1 MNDRNKFG
9 LRGKSTLVL
18 GTLLFFLLIV
28 TNLTSYWQSRNLA
41 EQKVIELEQAK
52 FSLLKHEI
60 EGTLEHHH
68 KNLLTLIDVPPIEA
82 IIRARSNNG
91 IDPESGDTLQQW
103 RQRLIVI
110 FMALL
115 KTHPDYQQIR
125 YIDAVG
131 DELIRVQTTPDG
143 SVLAVADKD
152 LQNKSASL
160 YVSETLK
167 LKTGEVYYSDVTLYR
182 EHGVIQVP
190 HLPVLR
196 LATPVYTK
204 DQHVAGLVVIYLSA
218 DKLFA
223 AVHSEANGLQRSIVD
238 ERGYY
243 IKHDDPTK
251 TFTMERGVGYRF
263 QNIEPELAA
272 YAAGNDQ
279 YFRQHVQHDNE
290 MDGFQKIYFAPNDS
304 SRYWL
309 LTLNIPEHVVFG
321 DINYALNRS
330 LQFSLLFGL
339 ISLLII
345 IWYIS
350 RKIVTPVVNLA
361 SATDQLQGGDLTV
374 RVDETSAQDEFH
386 TLYSAINAFAEN
398 QQQATT
404 QLENKVLAQTKRL
417 SAVIDNIVDGIITID
432 EHGTIESFNQAA
444 KRMFGYSDAE
454 VIGQN
459 VKLLMPEPYH
469 SEHDAYLENYIKT
482 GEKKIISIGREVIS
496 RRKDGSTF
504 PTELAV
510 SEIVIDGVRHFVGVT
525 RDITERKLAEQA
537 LIETRE
543 LERASKAKS
552 EFLSRMSH
560 ELRTPLHAIIAF
572 SDLILYE
579 KDLDPKLEKHIQHIN
594 KAGDHLLALIDDV
607 LDLARIESGQL
618 TVSVKPI
625 KLRTVLE
632 ECYSL
637 IKPIALDTGVSLSFD
652 TDVDYIV
659 RANHTNLKQAM
670 LNLLSNAVKYNKQQG
685 AVSVSCEV
693 KENKRLR
700 INIVDTGKGLSSE
713 QQKQLFKPFE
723 RMGAEFTK
731 IKGTGI
737 GLTITQQLI
746 NMMDGVVGVDSAEGK
761 GSNFWI
767 ELELSD
773 DQESTQS
780 ETEQVSRTI
789 RKSQQSKNIVY
800 VEDDPVNAHLM
811 AEIINKMSNHH
822 LVIARTGNEGLKLIL
837 EQLPDVVLLDLGLPD
852 IDGYEVLEQMR
863 AHPQAKNIPAIAMTA
878 KAMMEDVERG
888 EKAGFDDYIVKPA
901 RAAEL
906 MKSIELVRREY

>member
-1 MNDRNKFG
+1 MNDRHKFG

-68 KNLLTLIDVPPIEA
+68 KNLLTLVDVPPIKA
-82 IIRARSNNG
+82 IIRARSNDG
-91 IDPESGDTLQQW
+91 IDPESGDTLHQW
-103 RQRLIVI
+103 RQRLMVI
-110 FMALL
+110 FLALL

-131 DELIRVQTTPDG
+131 DELIRVQTNPDG
-143 SVLAVADKD
+143 SMLAVTDKD
-152 LQNKSASL
+152 LQNKSASS

-167 LKTGEVYYSDVTLYR
+167 LKTGEVYYSDVTLNR

-204 DQHVAGLVVIYLSA
+204 DQHADGLVVMNLSTE
-218 DKLFA
+218 KLFA
-223 AVHSEANGLQRSIVD
+223 AVHSETSGLQRSIVD

-243 IKHDDPTK
+243 IKHDDPAK
-251 TFTMERGVGYRF
+251 TFTMERGVDYKF

-290 MDGFQKIYFAPNDS
+290 MDGFQKIYFAPNDP

-321 DINYALNRS
+321 DINFVLNRS
-330 LQFSLLFGL
+330 LQFSLIFGL

-345 IWYIS
+345 VWYIS
-350 RKIVTPVVNLA
+350 RKIVSPVVNLA

-374 RVDETSAQDEFH
+374 RVDETSAQDEFR

-404 QLENKVLAQTKRL
+404 QLENEVLAQTKRL

-444 KRMFGYSDAE
+444 KRIFGYSDAE

-459 VKLLMPEPYH
+459 VKVLMPEPYR
-469 SEHDAYLENYIKT
+469 SEHDGYLDNHIKT
-482 GEKKIISIGREVIS
+482 GEKKIIGIGREVVS
-496 RRKDGSTF
+496 RRKDGTTF

-579 KDLDPKLEKHIQHIN
+579 KNLEPKLKKHIEHVN

-607 LDLARIESGQL
+607 LDLAKIESGKL
-618 TVSVKPI
+618 TIQVKPI
-625 KLRTVLE
+625 RLQAVLE

-637 IKPIALDTGVSLSFD
+637 IKPTALNAGINLSFD
-652 TDVDYIV
+652 THVDYIV
-659 RANHTNLKQAM
+659 NADHTSLKQAL

-685 AVSVSCEV
+685 TISVSCEV
-693 KENKRLR
+693 KDNTRLR
-700 INIVDTGKGLSSE
+700 INVIDTGNGLSAQ

-731 IKGTGI
+731 VKGTGI
-737 GLTITQQLI
+737 GLTITRQLI
-746 NMMDGVVGVDSAEGK
+746 NMMGGIVGVNSTEGK

-767 ELELSD
+767 ELVLSD
-773 DQESTQS
+773 EQKVTQS
-780 ETEQVSRTI
+780 ESAPKRHTI
-789 RKSQQSKNIVY
+789 TKSQQSKHIVY

-811 AEIINKMSNHH
+811 TDIINKLSNHH
-822 LVIARTGNEGLKLIL
+822 LVVARTGNEGLKLIL
-837 EQLPDVVLLDLGLPD
+837 EQLPDLVLLDLGLPD

-863 AHPQAKNIPAIAMTA
+863 AHPQAMKIPAIAMTA

-888 EKAGFDDYIVKPA
+888 ERAGFDDYIVKPA
-901 RAAEL
+901 RAAEIL
-906 MKSIELVRREY
+906 KSIELVKREY